1 MSGGA
6 CYLWYANNEHK
17 HPFLISRA
25 DMTIK
30 IVNDP
35 PVSVWSRGAE
45 LTSELSE
52 LGTISKE
59 YSIVRDIE
67 LTSSRVNE
75 TGGKA
80 GTRRMRSV

>member
-1 MSGGA
+1 M
-6 CYLWYANNEHK
+6 
-17 HPFLISRA
+17 
-25 DMTIK
+25 
-30 IVNDP
+30 
-35 PVSVWSRGAE
+35 SVWSRGAE

-67 LTSSRVNE
+67 LTSSLIHS

-80 GTRRMRSV
+80 RTRRTRSVQSVYTK

>member
-1 MSGGA
+1 M
-6 CYLWYANNEHK
+6 Y
-17 HPFLISRA
+17 
-25 DMTIK
+25 
-30 IVNDP
+30 
-35 PVSVWSRGAE
+35 

-67 LTSSRVNE
+67 LTSSQVNE

-80 GTRRMRSV
+80 RMR